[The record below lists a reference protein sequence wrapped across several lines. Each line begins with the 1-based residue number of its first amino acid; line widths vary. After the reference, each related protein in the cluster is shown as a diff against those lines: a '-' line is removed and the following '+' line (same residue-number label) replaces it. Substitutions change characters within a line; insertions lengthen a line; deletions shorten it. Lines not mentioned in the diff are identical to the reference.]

1 MEFEIISEISSIE
14 IIAIGNAIRDV
25 IRLRR
30 DYGKGRW
37 RKMKG
42 IATVR
47 RDNGSVKIV
56 ELHWYEEGS
65 IGKREIKIKRNLGA
79 SSNL

>member
-1 MEFEIISEISSIE
+1 MSFEIISEVTNIE
-14 IIAIGNAIRDV
+14 IIAVEKSIRE
-25 IRLRR
+25 IERLRR
-30 DYGKGRW
+30 DYGNGRW

-47 RDNGSVKIV
+47 RDNGSIKVV

-79 SSNL
+79 NDQL

>member
-1 MEFEIISEISSIE
+1 MSFEIISEVTNIE
-14 IIAIGNAIRDV
+14 IIAVEKSIRE
-25 IRLRR
+25 IERLHR
-30 DYGKGRW
+30 DYGNGHW

-47 RDNGSVKIV
+47 RDNGSIKVV

-79 SSNL
+79 NDQL

>member
-1 MEFEIISEISSIE
+1 MSFEIISEVTNIE
-14 IIAIGNAIRDV
+14 IIAVEKSIRE
-25 IRLRR
+25 IERLRR
-30 DYGKGRW
+30 DYGNGRW

-42 IATVR
+42 IATIR
-47 RDNGSVKIV
+47 RDNGSIKVV

-79 SSNL
+79 NDQL

>member
-1 MEFEIISEISSIE
+1 VSFEIISEVTNIE
-14 IIAIGNAIRDV
+14 IIAVEKSIRE
-25 IRLRR
+25 IERLRR
-30 DYGKGRW
+30 DYGNGRW

-47 RDNGSVKIV
+47 RDNGSIKVV

-79 SSNL
+79 NDQL

>member
-1 MEFEIISEISSIE
+1 MSFEIISEVTNIE
-14 IIAIGNAIRDV
+14 ITAVEKSIRE
-25 IRLRR
+25 IERLRR
-30 DYGKGRW
+30 DYGNGRW

-42 IATVR
+42 IATIR
-47 RDNGSVKIV
+47 RDNGSIKVV

-79 SSNL
+79 NDQL

>member
-1 MEFEIISEISSIE
+1 MSFEIISEVTNIE
-14 IIAIGNAIRDV
+14 ITAVEKSIRE
-25 IRLRR
+25 IERLHR
-30 DYGKGRW
+30 DYGNGRW

-47 RDNGSVKIV
+47 RDNGSIKVV

-79 SSNL
+79 NDQL

>member
-1 MEFEIISEISSIE
+1 MSFEIISEVTNIE
-14 IIAIGNAIRDV
+14 IIAVEKSIRE
-25 IRLRR
+25 IERLHR
-30 DYGKGRW
+30 DYGNGRW

-47 RDNGSVKIV
+47 RDNGSIKVV

-79 SSNL
+79 NDRL

>member
-1 MEFEIISEISSIE
+1 MSFEIISEVTNIE
-14 IIAIGNAIRDV
+14 IIAVEKSIRE
-25 IRLRR
+25 IERLHR
-30 DYGKGRW
+30 DYGNGRW

-42 IATVR
+42 IATIR
-47 RDNGSVKIV
+47 RDNGSIKVV

-79 SSNL
+79 NDQL

>member
-1 MEFEIISEISSIE
+1 MSFEIISEVTNIE
-14 IIAIGNAIRDV
+14 IIAVEKSIRE
-25 IRLRR
+25 IERLHR
-30 DYGKGRW
+30 DYGNGRW

-47 RDNGSVKIV
+47 RDNGSIKVV

-79 SSNL
+79 NDQL

>member
-1 MEFEIISEISSIE
+1 VSFEIISEVTNIE
-14 IIAIGNAIRDV
+14 IIAVEKSIRE
-25 IRLRR
+25 IERLHR
-30 DYGKGRW
+30 DYGNGRW

-47 RDNGSVKIV
+47 RDNGSIKVV

-79 SSNL
+79 NDQL